1 MAEFTYDAIN
11 AQGMMLSGSLSAPDI
26 SAAREQLQARGLLP
40 KSLAERA
47 AAGEGTV
54 GSAFKKIK
62 PKSLQVF
69 ARQLATMIEAGVS
82 VVAALVTLEEQTDD
96 KYLKEVVGEV
106 RADVESGMIFS
117 RALARHPKVFSRLF
131 VAMVA

>member
-11 AQGMMLSGSLSAPDI
+11 AQGNMLTGVLSAPDI
-26 SAAREQLQARGLLP
+26 GAARDQLQATGLLP
-40 KSLAERA
+40 KSLTEQA
-47 AAGEGTV
+47 AAGET
-54 GSAFKKIK
+54 SAASPFKKVK

-96 KYLKEVVGEV
+96 KYLREVITEV
-106 RADVESGMIFS
+106 RADVESGLILS
-117 RALARHPKVFSRLF
+117 RAMARHPKVFNR
-131 VAMVA
+131 